1 MDKLIAKIGKGLRG
15 AKDLTWDEAKEAV
28 ASLVEGNASP
38 HQVGAFLMAMRIKTE
53 TVTEMAAFTSKVRTY
68 VPPVKIPVDQKVV
81 DVPVYGEKHNTFHA
95 CVPAAIV
102 AAAAGASVLLH
113 GMDNPA
119 SASDLPRVLNS
130 LNIPTKLQ
138 GEALGST
145 IEEQGFGFLDLAIY
159 HPPLA
164 SFLDLRHELGV
175 QNFFHQVVRLLN
187 PSRSSSQVIGVAHPP
202 YLEKI
207 PEVVNMLG
215 GHRVMVFQGVEGYPE
230 LSISTPTLL
239 RELRDERF
247 IPFNLKPQHLRL
259 SLGSFQNMT
268 IPVMSSTDQVPAQE
282 AALIRKIL
290 SNDIQDCARDWV
302 VYNAA
307 MLLYAGS
314 KASTIAAGV
323 PLAIQSLE
331 SGAALKKLTSLAV
344 QKTPE
349 RKDAKGNQTA
359 VVHA

>member
-28 ASLVEGNASP
+28 ESLIEGKASP

-68 VPPVKIPVDQKVV
+68 VPPVKIPLDRNLV

-95 CVPAAIV
+95 CVAAAIV
-102 AAAAGASVLLH
+102 AAGAGATVLLH
-113 GMDNPA
+113 GMDNPS
-119 SASDLPRVLNS
+119 SASDLPRVLNC
-130 LNIPTKLQ
+130 LNIPARLQ
-138 GEALGST
+138 GKALEST
-145 IEEQGFGFLDLAIY
+145 VQKHGFGFLDVALY

-164 SFLDLRHELGV
+164 RFLELRHELGV

-187 PSRSSSQVIGVAHPP
+187 PARSQSQVIGVAHPP

-207 PEVVNMLG
+207 PEAVNLMG
-215 GHRVMVFQGVEGYPE
+215 GHRVIVFQGVEGYPE

-247 IPFNLKPQHLRL
+247 IPFNLKPQDLRL
-259 SLGSFQNMT
+259 ALGSFQNMT
-268 IPVMSSTDQVPAQE
+268 IPVSTSTDEVPALE

-290 SNDIQDCARDWV
+290 FNEIQDRPRDWV

-314 KASTIAAGV
+314 KAASIAAGV
-323 PLAIQSLE
+323 HLAVQSLE
-331 SGAALKKLTSLAV
+331 SGAAAKKLASLAV
-344 QKTPE
+344 KGSEGKKTPG
-349 RKDAKGNQTA
+349 KKKA

>member
-28 ASLVEGNASP
+28 ESLVEGKATP

-53 TVTEMAAFTSKVRTY
+53 TVTEMSAFTSKIRTY
-68 VPPVKIPVDQKVV
+68 VPPVRISVDRNVV

-95 CVPAAIV
+95 CVAAAIV
-102 AAAAGASVLLH
+102 AAAAGATVLFH

-119 SASDLPRVLNS
+119 TASDLPRVLNS

-138 GEALGST
+138 GPALETT
-145 IEEQGFGFLDLAIY
+145 IEEQGFGYLDLAMY

-164 SFLDLRHELGV
+164 RFLDMRHELGV
-175 QNFFHQVVRLLN
+175 QNFFHQVVRVLN
-187 PSRSSSQVIGVAHPP
+187 PARSQSQVIGVAHPP

-207 PEVVNMLG
+207 PEAVNMMG
-215 GHRVMVFQGVEGYPE
+215 GHRVLVFQGVEGYPE

-239 RELRDERF
+239 RELRDDRF
-247 IPFNLKPQHLRL
+247 IPFNLKPQDLRL
-259 SLGSFQNMT
+259 SLGSFQNMAL
-268 IPVMSSTDQVPAQE
+268 PVGNTMEEVPAQE

-290 SNDIQDCARDWV
+290 SNEVQERPRDWV

-307 MLLYAGS
+307 LLLYAGS
-314 KASTIAAGV
+314 KASSIAAGV
-323 PLAIQSLE
+323 PLAIHSLE
-331 SGAALKKLTSLAV
+331 SGAARKKLASLAV
-344 QKTPE
+344 QDIPNGK
-349 RKDAKGNQTA
+349 KVSGKKA
-359 VVHA
+359 VVHT

>member
-15 AKDLTWDEAKEAV
+15 AKDLTWEEAKEAV
-28 ASLVEGNASP
+28 ASLIEGQATP

-68 VPPVKIPVDQKVV
+68 VPPVKIPVDRNVV

-95 CVPAAIV
+95 CVPSAIV

-119 SASDLPRVLNS
+119 CASDLPRVLNS

-138 GEALGST
+138 GEALGTT

-187 PSRSSSQVIGVAHPP
+187 PSRSSSQVIGVTHPP

-207 PEVVNMLG
+207 PEAVNMMG

-239 RELRDERF
+239 RELRNERF
-247 IPFNLKPQHLRL
+247 IPFNLKPQHIRL

-268 IPVMSSTDQVPAQE
+268 IPVNTPANEVPTQE

-290 SNDIQDCARDWV
+290 SNEIQDSARDWV

-314 KASTIAAGV
+314 QASTISAGV

-331 SGAALKKLTSLAV
+331 SGAAAKKLASLAV
-344 QKTPE
+344 SSAADDTNDLGKKKE
-349 RKDAKGNQTA
+349 I
-359 VVHA
+359 VHA

>member
-28 ASLVEGNASP
+28 ASLVEGKATP

-53 TVTEMAAFTSKVRTY
+53 TVTEMAAFTLKVRTY
-68 VPPVKIPVDQKVV
+68 VPSVKIPVGRNVV
-81 DVPVYGEKHNTFHA
+81 DMPVYGEKHSTFHA

-102 AAAAGASVLLH
+102 AAAAGATVFMH

-119 SASDLPRVLNS
+119 TASDLPRVLNQ
-130 LNIPTKLQ
+130 LNIPTRLQ
-138 GEALGST
+138 GEALET
-145 IEEQGFGFLDLAIY
+145 TTQEQGFGFLDLALY

-164 SFLDLRHELGV
+164 RFLDLRHELGV

-187 PSRSSSQVIGVAHPP
+187 PSRSQSQVIGVAHPP

-207 PEVVNMLG
+207 PEAVNMMG

-247 IPFNLKPQHLRL
+247 IPFNLKPQHVRL

-268 IPVMSSTDQVPAQE
+268 IPMNTGADEVPAQE
-282 AALIRKIL
+282 AVLIRKIL
-290 SNDIQDCARDWV
+290 SNEIQDCARDWV

-307 MLLYAGS
+307 MLLYAGG
-314 KASTIAAGV
+314 KAQTIGAGV
-323 PLAIQSLE
+323 PLAVQSLE
-331 SGAALKKLTSLAV
+331 SGAALKKLASLAV
-344 QKTPE
+344 RDDPDA
-349 RKDAKGNQTA
+349 RKAPVKKKD